1 MASARTIAPAQ
12 DATLNAD
19 RAMTSQDETPQ
30 TDAPPS
36 DTPPSGRKRLLLF
49 LLAITPVLAIVALL
63 FWGQLRTG
71 GNPGGV
77 LVHEES
83 SESQVAVRDAP
94 DFAGFD
100 LVSGLPV
107 NAEGLH
113 GHIVMVDFWSSW
125 CAACRI
131 EAAALAQVY
140 NEYAGAPVEFVGIAV
155 WDRPADAVEHIERY
169 AVSYLN
175 ILDERG
181 ATAVSYGVRGVPEKF
196 FIDAEGRIVRK
207 LIGPVSAEEIRS
219 ILDSLLAAS

>member
-1 MASARTIAPAQ
+1 
-12 DATLNAD
+12 
-19 RAMTSQDETPQ
+19 MTSPDATPQ

-36 DTPPSGRKRLLLF
+36 HTSASGRRRLLFF
-49 LLAITPVLAIVALL
+49 LLTITPVLAIIALL

-77 LVHEES
+77 LEHEES

-107 NAEGLH
+107 NAESLRGNV
-113 GHIVMVDFWSSW
+113 VMVDFWSSW
-125 CAACRI
+125 CAACRV

-140 NEYAGAPVEFVGIAV
+140 GEYEGAPVEFVGIAV
-155 WDRPADAVEHIERY
+155 WDRPIDAVEHIERY
-169 AVSYLN
+169 DVAYLN

-196 FIDAEGRIVRK
+196 FVDAEGRIVRK
-207 LIGPVSAEEIRS
+207 LIGPVSAEEMRS
-219 ILDSLLAAS
+219 ILDGLLAAS

>member
-1 MASARTIAPAQ
+1 MTPQ
-12 DATLNAD
+12 DG
-19 RAMTSQDETPQ
+19 TPQ

-36 DTPPSGRKRLLLF
+36 HTPPSGRKRLLFF
-49 LLAITPVLAIVALL
+49 LIAMTPVLAIVALL

-77 LVHEES
+77 LEHEES

-107 NAEGLH
+107 NAEILRGNV
-113 GHIVMVDFWSSW
+113 VMVDFWSSW
-125 CAACRI
+125 CAACRV
-131 EAAALAQVY
+131 EAVALTQVY
-140 NEYAGAPVEFVGIAV
+140 GDYEGAPVEFVGIAV

-169 AVSYLN
+169 DVAYLN

-207 LIGPVSAEEIRS
+207 LIGPVSAEEMRS
-219 ILDSLLAAS
+219 ILDGLLTAS